1 MPSSRFRLRE
11 RKEAAVDEIIPIE
24 EDEED
29 DEDDNQ
35 FENING
41 NTQISLEPRKSTIKF
56 NPQPSILEFDNA
68 ESEIKLES
76 NEVVDLEFEEL

>member
-29 DEDDNQ
+29 DGDDNDEEEEEDDDDDDDDDAPIERVEETSEVPVV
-35 FENING
+35 FFGINMVEKG
-41 NTQISLEPRKSTIKF
+41 
-56 NPQPSILEFDNA
+56 
-68 ESEIKLES
+68 
-76 NEVVDLEFEEL
+76 VDEKAGLIA